1 MEAFSNFCH
10 KKSGPA
16 GKLPCRTL
24 FRRKKKRTGNHI
36 HPTAE
41 KFGENC
47 PADIRRR
54 FPKFLPYIT
63 RRHLLLNGSSGIV
76 WACLPCP
83 RRTSLPLRG
92 QGSAKPRGCPPCSR
106 QGRSHSRTAR
116 LLPAL
121 LRGKDLP
128 SPQRK
133 TGRLPVFLH
142 NSLTKAVSR
151 MHKTKKELQKA
162 LQTVHLYRPAPESR
176 GSRLTGRSLSV
187 NTPVPSG

>member
-1 MEAFSNFCH
+1 M
-10 KKSGPA
+10 
-16 GKLPCRTL
+16 
-24 FRRKKKRTGNHI
+24 
-36 HPTAE
+36 
-41 KFGENC
+41 
-47 PADIRRR
+47 
-54 FPKFLPYIT
+54 
-63 RRHLLLNGSSGIV
+63 
-76 WACLPCP
+76 
-83 RRTSLPLRG
+83 
-92 QGSAKPRGCPPCSR
+92 
-106 QGRSHSRTAR
+106 
-116 LLPAL
+116 PAL

-187 NTPVPSG
+187 NTRFRPAEAGHGVWSGWSAETESFRLPGDRPQNRSRFCSLRVLIAQNPVGKRLIQAIFGAAKFAGIQVGLPTPATVRKIAPDSTPCGF